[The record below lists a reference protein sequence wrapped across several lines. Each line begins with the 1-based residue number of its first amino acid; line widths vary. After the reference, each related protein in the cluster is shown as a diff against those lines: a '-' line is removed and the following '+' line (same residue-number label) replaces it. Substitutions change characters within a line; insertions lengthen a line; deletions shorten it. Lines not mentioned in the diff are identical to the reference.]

1 MTPGSPGQ
9 TPLGL
14 VRSLPPLLRA
24 TGPRLRS
31 TMRVFAAI
39 EAGHPTAPHWY
50 LSSLGVVP
58 EAAGTGVGSALLR
71 HGLARIDARHEAAY
85 LEGATSGHIAYYA
98 RFGFQDLGPVVAP
111 HSAPPIRM
119 WREAR

>member
-31 TMRVFAAI
+31 TMRVFDAL
-39 EAGHPTAPHWY
+39 EAGHPTTPHWY
-50 LSSLGVVP
+50 LSSLGVAP
-58 EAAGTGVGSALLR
+58 EAT
-71 HGLARIDARHEAAY
+71 
-85 LEGATSGHIAYYA
+85 
-98 RFGFQDLGPVVAP
+98 
-111 HSAPPIRM
+111 APPIRM